1 MGPGRR
7 STERRLLFTYT
18 IAEVSR
24 SGTPAMPR
32 GSQASACGTPQSVRV
47 GHMEATACEFRP
59 DFRNNSSHAVAPILL
74 CFGAIR
80 NHMAN
85 LKQQVS
91 GFVLVVDD
99 DEGVRRVLSRWVAD
113 MGYTV
118 QAAADADSAL
128 DIMREHQ
135 VDVALVDV
143 RMPGHDGIWLLDQVR
158 RLFPETATVLATG
171 LVEMDP
177 MVTLRPGVV
186 GYIVKPFNRDDL
198 AKVINRGIVERR
210 RLQAEHRS
218 HPRLLSDS
226 VLDGI
231 VVSTD

>member
-1 MGPGRR
+1 
-7 STERRLLFTYT
+7 
-18 IAEVSR
+18 
-24 SGTPAMPR
+24 
-32 GSQASACGTPQSVRV
+32 
-47 GHMEATACEFRP
+47 ME
-59 DFRNNSSHAVAPILL
+59 
-74 CFGAIR
+74 
-80 NHMAN
+80 
-85 LKQQVS
+85 QQIP

-113 MGYTV
+113 MGHTV

-186 GYIVKPFNRDDL
+186 GYIVKPFNREDL
-198 AKVINRGIVERR
+198 EQVIKRGIVERR
-210 RLQAEHRS
+210 RLQEEHRS
-218 HPRLLSDS
+218 RPRLLSDA

>member
-1 MGPGRR
+1 M
-7 STERRLLFTYT
+7 
-18 IAEVSR
+18 VN
-24 SGTPAMPR
+24 MQQ
-32 GSQASACGTPQSVRV
+32 QA
-47 GHMEATACEFRP
+47 
-59 DFRNNSSHAVAPILL
+59 
-74 CFGAIR
+74 
-80 NHMAN
+80 
-85 LKQQVS
+85 S

-99 DEGVRRVLSRWVAD
+99 DEGVRHVLSRWVAD
-113 MGYTV
+113 MGYAV

-158 RLFPETATVLATG
+158 RLFPETAMVLATG
-171 LVEMDP
+171 LLEMDP

-198 AKVINRGIVERR
+198 AQVINRGIVERR
-210 RLQAEHRS
+210 RLQEEHRAN
-218 HPRLLSDS
+218 PRLLSDAA
-226 VLDGI
+226 LDGI